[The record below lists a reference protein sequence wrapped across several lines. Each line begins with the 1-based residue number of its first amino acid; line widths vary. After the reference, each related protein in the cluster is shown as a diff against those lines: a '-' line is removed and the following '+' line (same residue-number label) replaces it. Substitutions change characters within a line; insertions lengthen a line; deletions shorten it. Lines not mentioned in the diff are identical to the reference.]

1 MQAQRT
7 TEPQGTHRQ
16 TPRQHQKARRSMQ
29 EIHLHRDGGG
39 VAWKIKRGF
48 KACCLSCMDGK
59 QTCKFFRLIQVAWT
73 GSLSVWICRNI
84 YRWEGPAQTSAFF
97 SLSKE
102 HSGCKGSKKG
112 RDRERSKLQSE
123 FCRKSRHR
131 HSCNTPPTPKP
142 TTHWE
147 THRKDN
153 MCICLHT
160 GQGDGMWSFN
170 TI

>member
-1 MQAQRT
+1 MA
-7 TEPQGTHRQ
+7 EGWNE
-16 TPRQHQKARRSMQ
+16 K
-29 EIHLHRDGGG
+29 
-39 VAWKIKRGF
+39 KRGF

-131 HSCNTPPTPKP
+131 HSCNTPPHPQANHSLRNTPQRQYV
-142 TTHWE
+142 HLF
-147 THRKDN
+147 THRAGWWDVKFQYN
-153 MCICLHT
+153 IRPTHQLLQSSCPLT
-160 GQGDGMWSFN
+160 PV
-170 TI
+170 